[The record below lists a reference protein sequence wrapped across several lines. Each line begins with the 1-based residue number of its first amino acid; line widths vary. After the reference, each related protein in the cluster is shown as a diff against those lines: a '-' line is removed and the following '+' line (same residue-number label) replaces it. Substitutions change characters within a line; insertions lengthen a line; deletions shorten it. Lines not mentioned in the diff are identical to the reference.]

1 MSAQSAARLECS
13 FNEAGQT
20 MIGQTIGRYRIDA
33 ELGRG
38 GMGVVY
44 RATQTNLGRTVA
56 IKMLSPQ
63 LAESGEHLA
72 RFRREA
78 EVLAR
83 LQHENIV
90 HIYDVE
96 EVGGAF
102 CIIMEFVAG
111 PSLGAVLAR
120 AGALPPA
127 VVRDIAVQLTAGLEA
142 AHRKGI
148 VHRDLKPDNILFTP
162 EGRPRITDFGIAR
175 IAGGDAMSRTRTG
188 VLMGT
193 PYYMSPEQARGGEI
207 TGSSDQYSLGVLLY
221 QMLSGSVP
229 FHGHDPISLAIKHM
243 QEPVPPLATT
253 VPGLPGALVAVVG
266 RALEKDPHRRF
277 PSAASMGEA
286 LRKLELTPASLPD
299 FAVGEHD
306 SSSSDDVICP
316 ECSFRVHAAFV
327 TCPRCA
333 LPLREAGAGVVVGPA
348 AETHASASA
357 PPAIAHPAPSPA
369 PRRDAEV
376 SLVVAGAAASAW
388 RVMVDA
394 WPVDWPDWI
403 RPRGRLGIPPI
414 MVAGAGIVA
423 LGVTVGFLSGSPPRG
438 AFAVGDGGVSVPA
451 ATGVVGSA
459 TGGNTGA
466 RAPGIAL
473 PAGGLLPRGTA
484 GTPPADAGGRGG
496 SAPTPPPVADA
507 GDGSVADSPARP
519 SADARSNR
527 GADGDGSA
535 ADRASN
541 TTPAQPERV
550 AADPMPD
557 VATTGR
563 ENLPPNFDIERA
575 RRELVAIA
583 ERQRRATEAGDADL
597 FVGDLSPELARGAAP
612 DLAALHREWSAISS
626 EIWNLAI
633 YFEDATRAR
642 MDFHTRIS
650 GEPARRGARRVI
662 QDVHVYWTLAHRG
675 GRWVIIA
682 ASSGTHEDVNP

>member
-1 MSAQSAARLECS
+1 
-13 FNEAGQT
+13 
-20 MIGQTIGRYRIDA
+20 
-33 ELGRG
+33 
-38 GMGVVY
+38 
-44 RATQTNLGRTVA
+44 
-56 IKMLSPQ
+56 
-63 LAESGEHLA
+63 
-72 RFRREA
+72 
-78 EVLAR
+78 
-83 LQHENIV
+83 
-90 HIYDVE
+90 
-96 EVGGAF
+96 
-102 CIIMEFVAG
+102 
-111 PSLGAVLAR
+111 
-120 AGALPPA
+120 
-127 VVRDIAVQLTAGLEA
+127 
-142 AHRKGI
+142 
-148 VHRDLKPDNILFTP
+148 
-162 EGRPRITDFGIAR
+162 
-175 IAGGDAMSRTRTG
+175 
-188 VLMGT
+188 
-193 PYYMSPEQARGGEI
+193 
-207 TGSSDQYSLGVLLY
+207 
-221 QMLSGSVP
+221 MLSGSVP

-253 VPGLPGALVAVVG
+253 MPGLPGALVAVVG

-277 PSAASMGEA
+277 PSASGMGEA
-286 LRKLELTPASLPD
+286 LRRLELEPASMPS
-299 FAVGEHD
+299 FAVGD
-306 SSSSDDVICP
+306 DDGTSDDVVCP

-333 LPLREAGAGVVVGPA
+333 LPLRGTGAGTEDGAA
-348 AETHASASA
+348 AETSTPPGAPQASA
-357 PPAIAHPAPSPA
+357 HPTASPA
-369 PRRDAEV
+369 PRREAEV
-376 SLVVAGAAASAW
+376 GVAVAGAVAGAW
-388 RVMVDA
+388 RAMVDA

-423 LGVTVGFLSGSPPRG
+423 LGVTVGFLSGSPSRG
-438 AFAVGDGGVSVPA
+438 ALAVGDGGASGDVPIPA
-451 ATGVVGSA
+451 GTGAMGPV
-459 TGGNTGA
+459 TGGNAGG
-466 RAPGIAL
+466 RASGTAL

-484 GTPPADAGGRGG
+484 GTPAADAGGRGG
-496 SAPTPPPVADA
+496 TALTPPPVADA
-507 GDGSVADSPARP
+507 GDGSAADSPARP
-519 SADARSNR
+519 VADARSNR
-527 GADGDGSA
+527 GADGDASV

-563 ENLPPNFDIERA
+563 ENLPPSFDIERA